1 MGKTASEMVYEAKA
15 RVGNLDPMAV
25 AEEIRQGALLVDLRE
40 QHELNDKGRI
50 AGSVHIPRG
59 MLEFLADPTN
69 PHHHKVLDPQKR
81 VILYCATGNR
91 SPLAAATLQDMGYT
105 RVAHLAGGISAWAEQ
120 GLPVDKSRPELCMI
134 SC

>member
-1 MGKTASEMVYEAKA
+1 MGKTASEMVAEAKA
-15 RVGNLDPMAV
+15 RVENLDPMAV
-25 AEEIRQGALLVDLRE
+25 AEEIRRGAVLVDLRE
-40 QHELNDKGRI
+40 QHELNDKGHI

-69 PHHHKVLDPQKR
+69 PNHQKVLDPRKR

-91 SPLAAATLQDMGYT
+91 SPLAAATLQDLGYAH
-105 RVAHLAGGISAWAEQ
+105 VAHLAGGIAAWTEQ
-120 GLPVDKSRPELCMI
+120 GLPVDKSRQELCMI